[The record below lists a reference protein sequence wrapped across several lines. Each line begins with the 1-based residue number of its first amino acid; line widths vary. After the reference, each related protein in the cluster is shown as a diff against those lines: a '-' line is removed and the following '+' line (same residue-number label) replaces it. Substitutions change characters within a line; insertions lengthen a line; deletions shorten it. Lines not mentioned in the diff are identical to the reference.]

1 MLLTIGL
8 VLVLTCTTIFNVFPT
23 KADELKT
30 YIVHLSIPDG
40 QDFSQA
46 REIEE
51 WYNSFLSKVASLSN
65 ENPKMVYMYRHVITG
80 FAAKMSVDQAKAI
93 ENLSGVASVR
103 PEGLYQLQTTRSSY
117 FLGLR
122 QDSGLWKDSNK
133 GKGVIIGVID
143 SGITPGHPSFND
155 NGVPTP
161 PSTWKGKCEVAG
173 CNNKLIGIRNF
184 VNGSSPIDKIGHGTH
199 TSSTAAGN
207 SVDDANVFGM
217 ANGTASGMA
226 PLAHLAMYKV
236 CYSTECW
243 SSDILAG
250 MDAAIADGVNVMS
263 ISLGGGTLPFHE
275 DSTAI
280 AAFSAIQKGIFV
292 SFAAGNGGPLGSSL
306 SNEAP
311 WMLTVGASTI
321 DRRIRTSVLLGNK
334 KIFDGESL
342 YQPKG
347 FDHKLRPLVYPGK
360 DGDELAALCIEGS
373 LDHIDVK
380 GKVVVCDAG
389 RISNP
394 TKGQVVKD
402 AGGAAM
408 IIANYILFGKSI
420 AAEAHVLPASFVGYK
435 EGDEIKKYLNTTS
448 SPVATILF
456 GGTVVSGTK
465 TDPEVSCFS
474 SRGPNFASP
483 GILKPD
489 IIGPGVDILAAWNEL
504 VDHQTG
510 TKAAFNVVRG
520 TSMACPHLAGIA
532 ALSKSVHPEWSPAAI
547 KSAIMTTAS
556 QVGRN
561 GHAII
566 DERDLPAD
574 VFAIGL
580 GHVNPPKAHD
590 PGLVFDIQPDDYI
603 PYLCGLGYTPKHIQ
617 LIVKKKVNC
626 SKTIPEAQL
635 NYPSFAVSLKRGD
648 SKTYTRTVTNVG
660 VANSTY
666 TIGDISVPPGVSIN
680 VEGLYGSQP
689 QELSF
694 TGLHQKLTFKV
705 TFTRSHKDKG
715 KDPYGQGHMTWMS
728 GKYTVRTPFSFKFE

>member
-1 MLLTIGL
+1 MLPTIGL
-8 VLVLTCTTIFNVFPT
+8 VLVLTCTTILNVFPT
-23 KADELKT
+23 KADDLKT
-30 YIVHLSIPDG
+30 YIVHLSLPDG

-65 ENPKMVYMYRHVITG
+65 ENPKMVYVYRHVITG

-103 PEGLYQLQTTRSSY
+103 PEGMYQLQTTRSSY

-207 SVDDANVFGM
+207 SVDNANVFGM

-263 ISLGGGTLPFHE
+263 ISLGGGQLPFHE

-292 SFAAGNGGPLGSSL
+292 SFAAGNGGPLNSSL

-347 FDHKLRPLVYPGK
+347 FDHKLRPLVHPGK
-360 DGDELAALCIEGS
+360 DGDLLAALCVEGS
-373 LDHIDVK
+373 LDQRVK
-380 GKVVVCDAG
+380 CC
-389 RISNP
+389 
-394 TKGQVVKD
+394 
-402 AGGAAM
+402 
-408 IIANYILFGKSI
+408 FG
-420 AAEAHVLPASFVGYK
+420 
-435 EGDEIKKYLNTTS
+435 TM
-448 SPVATILF
+448 
-456 GGTVVSGTK
+456 SGTK

-489 IIGPGVDILAAWNEL
+489 IIGPGVDILAAWNES

-532 ALSKSVHPEWSPAAI
+532 ALIKSVHPEWSPAAI

-574 VFAIGL
+574 VFATGS
-580 GHVNPPKAHD
+580 GHVNPPKAHE

-603 PYLCGLGYTPKHIQ
+603 PYLCGLGYTPKQIQ

-635 NYPSFAVSLKRGD
+635 NYPSFAISLKRGD

-694 TGLHQKLTFKV
+694 TGMQQKLIFKV

-715 KDPYGQGHMTWMS
+715 KDPYGQGHMTWIS